1 MDEYELIFDTDV
13 VMIRRPLFDGSEED
27 RRRQATNV
35 YLLNVGIRL
44 DGVK

>member
-13 VMIRRPLFDGSEED
+13 VMIRCPLFDGSEED
-27 RRRQATNV
+27 RRRQAAIV

>member
-1 MDEYELIFDTDV
+1 MDEYELIFDSEV
-13 VMIRRPLFDGSEED
+13 VQIRCPLFDGSEED
-27 RRRQATNV
+27 RRIQSTNV

>member
-13 VMIRRPLFDGSEED
+13 VMIRRPLYDKSEED
-27 RRRQATNV
+27 RRIQSTNV

-44 DGVK
+44 DEVK